1 MRRLV
6 LALAFVLAPSCA
18 FAQGHPQAPVW
29 NEPVEPF
36 RIIDNIYYVGAAEVT
51 SFLVTT
57 PRGHILLDGGL
68 EETAPLIL
76 RNIGKL
82 GFKTSDVRVLIN
94 SHGHLD
100 HAGGI
105 AELKRITGATFY
117 ASAEDIALLGR
128 GGRDDPQFGEKYP
141 FPRVIADRI
150 VRDGQRITLG
160 GTGVTAH
167 ITPGHT
173 RGCTTWTMRAGGRDV
188 VFLCSPTIPGE
199 YRLVGNSRYPDAVA
213 DYRRHFSVLN
223 SLPCEVFLGAHASF
237 FKMAEKRARQIAG
250 DELAFVD
257 GDGCRSFI
265 EQAQQRFE
273 KVAAEQSR

>member
-1 MRRLV
+1 MRRFV
-6 LALAFVLAPSCA
+6 LALVFATSSA
-18 FAQGHPQAPVW
+18 FAQSHPQASVW

-36 RIIDNIYYVGAAEVT
+36 RIFGNIYYVGAAEVT
-51 SFLVTT
+51 SFLITT

-82 GFKTSDVRVLIN
+82 GFKTSDVRLLIN

-100 HAGGI
+100 HAGGL
-105 AELKRITGATFY
+105 AELKRVTGATLY

-128 GGRDDPQFGEKYP
+128 GGTDDPQFGDTYP
-141 FPRVIADRI
+141 FPPVIADRI
-150 VRDGQRITLG
+150 VRDRQKITLG
-160 GTGVTAH
+160 GTEVTAH
-167 ITPGHT
+167 VTPGHT
-173 RGCTTWTMRAGGRDV
+173 RGCTTWSMKAGGRDV

-199 YRLVGNSRYPDAVA
+199 YRLVGNPLYPDAVA
-213 DYRRHFSVLN
+213 DYRRHFSVLKT
-223 SLPCEVFLGAHASF
+223 LPCEVFLGAHASF

-257 GDGCRSFI
+257 RQGCQSFI
-265 EQAQQRFE
+265 ERAEQRFAR
-273 KVAAEQSR
+273 VVAEQSR